1 MNYQTNIYEIQENGR
16 CKVDLDLTDLNLFI
30 SGFVVVPGSN
40 GKGVIVHMP
49 KGMGT
54 DWQYKEIEWAYV
66 RSIISGEYLKNPQ
79 ICEILN
85 SLFANKTQAE
95 RMLLLST
102 KAQNQEKPQ
111 VQVEPADLFVNLYN
125 FDEKSG
131 DCMAGIILPKSKIR
145 IEGFKVK
152 NDKTGGISVYMPQL
166 LGTTWR
172 YDEISWKNVRQKITQ
187 QYQKEREYVDTIRT
201 TVQDRVGFVTEF
213 RSCSTEYKYEISI
226 HVINGNDDI
235 AGFLFTKD
243 EKIRLDIPSAGREM
257 FREMGIEMKELAELS
272 KTAFNDSLPVCD
284 HRNLISIKI
293 GDCIGQTVNANVDF
307 SLPNSEYLW
316 KNFFMKQA
324 EDGSIIVSLPS
335 SLNKKWMNPRYPW
348 NVLCDMLKSRFRTF
362 LEDNSKEKIITVDDT
377 EALGRKTEEASLV
390 DIENDT
396 VEKREEMSEK
406 KKHFLSLRNQMQR
419 VRNAE
424 NTAFAFVPHSVLKL
438 VDVSINRKG
447 LTRRIVNAI
456 NSPNGGIGPLEIEIL
471 EWVSTFK
478 YVEKTM
484 ILDLVLSGCISLGER
499 NSITAD
505 KMTDIM
511 NRLYKYDLIE
521 SSNFVAVD
529 DDGNPLADGG
539 SSVYRVHTL
548 GATGYN
554 LLREMGRHPERWNPF
569 GVLADG
575 NTVKKHLS
583 ANQWLVY
590 WLTHYAKG
598 DILDYSVNTN
608 INLIGLKW
616 NGARIYAGI
625 NLGTISIIA
634 EPVRRCEDFEKESDV
649 VAIQE
654 KMLRVIELF
663 DNEDK
668 LYTSTREQ
676 IVYPIRPI
684 VSFVCEDDEHME
696 KVAECVKS
704 IVEQY
709 KQQEVWFTTDIRMFN
724 YDCKGERFFELED
737 GKMTVINLEEKIGLE
752 EMSMEERG
760 GWATEMKEN

>member
-1 MNYQTNIYEIQENGR
+1 MNYQINIYEIQGNGR
-16 CKVDLDLTDLNLFI
+16 CKVDLDLTELNLFI
-30 SGFVVVPGSN
+30 SGFVVSPEPN

-54 DWQYKEIEWAYV
+54 DWKYKEIEWTYV
-66 RSIISGEYLKNPQ
+66 RSIISDEYFKNSQ

-85 SLFANKTQAE
+85 PLFDNKTWEE
-95 RMLLLST
+95 RKLLST
-102 KAQNQEKPQ
+102 RVSNQENPHIQ
-111 VQVEPADLFVNLYN
+111 EEPEDLFVNLYN
-125 FDEKSG
+125 FDAKSG

-152 NDKTGGISVYMPQL
+152 NDKTGGISVYMPRL

-187 QYQKEREYVDTIRT
+187 QYKKEGKYVDNIRT
-201 TVQDRVGFVTEF
+201 TVHDRVGFVTQF
-213 RSCSTEYKYEISI
+213 RSCSIEYKYEILI

-235 AGFLFTKD
+235 DGVIFTKN
-243 EKIRLDIPSAGREM
+243 ERIRLELPPFGKEM
-257 FREMGIEMKELAELS
+257 LCELGIEMKELVELS
-272 KTAFNDSLPVCD
+272 KKALKDSFSVCD
-284 HRNLISIKI
+284 HKNLILIKI
-293 GDCIGQTVNANVDF
+293 GDCIGQILSAKVDF

-316 KNFFMKQA
+316 KNFFIKQ
-324 EDGSIIVSLPS
+324 EGDGTIIISLPS
-335 SLNKKWMNPRYPW
+335 SLNKKWINSQYPW
-348 NVLCDMLKSRFRTF
+348 NVLCDMLKSRFHTF
-362 LEDNSKEKIITVDDT
+362 LENSFKEKMIIVDDAKDLDKKN
-377 EALGRKTEEASLV
+377 EDVSS
-390 DIENDT
+390 IYNENDI
-396 VEKREEMSEK
+396 VEKREK
-406 KKHFLSLRNQMQR
+406 KKHLNKIQR
-419 VRNAE
+419 ICNAE

-438 VDVSINRKG
+438 VDVSITRKS
-447 LTRRIVNAI
+447 LTRCIVNAI
-456 NSPNGGIGPLEIEIL
+456 NSPNGGIGPFEIEIL
-471 EWVSTFK
+471 EWVSMFK
-478 YVEKTM
+478 YVSKTM

-529 DDGNPLADGG
+529 DDGNPLVDGG
-539 SSVYRVHTL
+539 SSKYRVHTL
-548 GATGYN
+548 GITGYN
-554 LLREMGRHPERWNPF
+554 LLKEMGCHPERRNPF
-569 GVLADG
+569 IVLADG

-598 DILDYSVNTN
+598 DILDYYVNRN
-608 INLIGLKW
+608 VHLIGLKW

-625 NLGTISIIA
+625 NLETISIIA
-634 EPVRRCEDFEKESDV
+634 EPVRRCENFEKEGNV

-663 DNEDK
+663 DNEDQ

-684 VSFVCEDDEHME
+684 ISFICEDDEHME
-696 KVAECVKS
+696 KVSECVKS
-704 IVEQY
+704 IAEQY

-724 YDCKGERFFELED
+724 YDCKGKRFFELKD
-737 GKMTVINLEEKIGLE
+737 GKMTIINLAKKIGIE

-760 GWATEMKEN
+760 GWDTFDTI

>member
-1 MNYQTNIYEIQENGR
+1 MGYQINIYEIQENGR
-16 CKVDLDLTDLNLFI
+16 CKVDLDFIDLNLFI
-30 SGFVVVPGSN
+30 SGFVVVPGPS

-49 KGMGT
+49 KGMGN

-85 SLFANKTQAE
+85 SLSAKNAQEE
-95 RMLLLST
+95 RTLLSA

-111 VQVEPADLFVNLYN
+111 VQAGPADLFVNLYN
-125 FDEKSG
+125 FDAKSG
-131 DCMAGIILPKSKIR
+131 DCMAGIILPQSKIR
-145 IEGFKVK
+145 IEGFRVK

-166 LGTTWR
+166 LGTAWR

-187 QYQKEREYVDTIRT
+187 QYQKEREYVDPMQIA
-201 TVQDRVGFVTEF
+201 VQDKSEFVTEF

-226 HVINGNDDI
+226 HVINGDEDI
-235 AGFLFTKD
+235 AGFLFTDD
-243 EKIRLDIPSAGREM
+243 ETIRLDIPSSERERL
-257 FREMGIEMKELAELS
+257 REMGIEMKELAELS
-272 KTAFNDSLPVCD
+272 RTAFNELLPVCD
-284 HRNLISIKI
+284 HRKLISIKT
-293 GDCIGQTVNANVDF
+293 GDCIGQTVSANVDF
-307 SLPNSEYLW
+307 SLPDSEYLW

-324 EDGSIIVSLPS
+324 EDGTITVRLPS
-335 SLNKKWMNPRYPW
+335 SLHKKWMNPQYPW
-348 NVLCDMLKSRFRTF
+348 NVLCDMLKSRFCAF
-362 LEDNSKEKIITVDDT
+362 LADNSKGTKITSVETKAPD
-377 EALGRKTEEASLV
+377 RKNEEASSA

-406 KKHFLSLRNQMQR
+406 KRQFLLLRNRMQR
-419 VRNAE
+419 VYNAE

-438 VDVSINRKG
+438 VDVSADRKS

-456 NSPNGGIGPLEIEIL
+456 NSPNGGIGPFEIEIL
-471 EWVSTFK
+471 EWVSTLK
-478 YVEKTM
+478 YVQKTM

-499 NSITAD
+499 NRITAN

-529 DDGNPLADGG
+529 DDGNPLADSG
-539 SSVYRVHTL
+539 SSIYRVHTL

-554 LLREMGRHPERWNPF
+554 LLREMGRHPERRNPF

-575 NTVKKHLS
+575 NTVKRHLS

-608 INLIGLKW
+608 INLIGSKW

-625 NLGTISIIA
+625 NLGTASIIA
-634 EPVRRCEDFEKESDV
+634 EPVRRCEDFEKESAIV
-649 VAIQE
+649 EIQE

-663 DNEDK
+663 DNEDQ

-676 IVYPIRPI
+676 IVYPVRPI
-684 VSFVCEDDEHME
+684 VSFVCEDDEHM
-696 KVAECVKS
+696 KQVAEYVKS

-709 KQQEVWFTTDIRMFN
+709 RQQEVWFTTDMRMFN
-724 YDCKGERFFELED
+724 YDCKGERFFELKN

-760 GWATEMKEN
+760 GWVAEMQVN